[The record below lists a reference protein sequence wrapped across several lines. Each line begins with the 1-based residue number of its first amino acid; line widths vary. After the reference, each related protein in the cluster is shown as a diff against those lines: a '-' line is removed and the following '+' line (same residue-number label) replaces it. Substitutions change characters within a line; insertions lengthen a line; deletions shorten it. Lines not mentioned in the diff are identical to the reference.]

1 MNPSPQ
7 VTPSIVA
14 RIQALLRLSA
24 SPNEHE
30 AALALQRAS
39 DLLLKYNLSRA
50 EVEGRGAKAFG
61 VGELRVE
68 IAGRITGWH
77 RILVVQIADHCFCK
91 PVWSRRGFIL
101 VGDSEN
107 TQAARA
113 LFRWLLEQLRWISL
127 GAMLENAGRGKRA
140 ARWRFNF
147 CIGAALLI
155 SQRLKE
161 ARKTQTAANAQ
172 APGLIRCCEQEV
184 ERYIRRN
191 IPTQESKRKPIRLR
205 HSTALTL
212 GIIAGNRISL
222 TPQGV
227 LEDGR

>member
-1 MNPSPQ
+1 MTPS
-7 VTPSIVA
+7 VTPQIVG

-50 EVEGRGAKAFG
+50 EVEGRGAEAFS

-68 IAGRITGWH
+68 IAGRVTDWH

-91 PVWSRRGFIL
+91 PIMCRCGFIL
-101 VGDSEN
+101 VGDGEN

-113 LFRWLLEQLRWISL
+113 LFRWLLEQLRRISL
-127 GAMLENAGRGKRA
+127 ETTLENAGRGRRA
-140 ARWRFNF
+140 DRWRFNF
-147 CIGAALLI
+147 CLGAALRI
-155 SQRLKE
+155 SQRLE
-161 ARKTQTAANAQ
+161 AARKTQAAASAQ
-172 APGLIRCCEQEV
+172 APGLIRCCQEKV
-184 ERYIRRN
+184 ERYIRRH
-191 IPTQESKRKPIRLR
+191 IPIKETKRKPLRLR
-205 HSTALTL
+205 HSTALSL
-212 GIIAGNRISL
+212 GMIAGSALSL

-227 LEDGR
+227 LEGAA